1 MARVGPRGE
10 ERPAVVI
17 DDGTAVDVSAQVSDF
32 DAQFFARGGLGELAG
47 ILGRDDLPRLD
58 LAGIRVGP
66 PIARPFKIVGIGLN
80 YEDHARESGK
90 EIPTEPVVFMKASN
104 SLSGPYDD
112 ILLPPNAG
120 KVDWEVELG
129 VVVCT
134 EARYLADEASA
145 GEAIA
150 GYCVA
155 HDVSERSW
163 QLERGGQWVKGKSA
177 ETFCPVG
184 PWLVTPDEI
193 PDIGNLGLRLSV
205 NGVVRQSGHTSKLIF
220 SPQHIVWYLSQMM
233 VLEPGDLILT
243 GTPPVSVWPSGAFSR
258 RVTWWSSPS
267 RVSVRSE
274 PDADPPTVVSGSPR
288 KGPMRRRS

>member
-1 MARVGPRGE
+1 MRLARVGPKGE
-10 ERPAVVI
+10 ERPIVVT
-17 DDGTAVDVSAQVSDF
+17 DDGTAVDVSSHVSDF
-32 DAQFFARGGLGELAG
+32 DAHFLERGGLRELAG

-58 LAGIRVGP
+58 LAGLRVGA

-80 YEDHARESGK
+80 YEDHARESGM
-90 EIPTEPVVFMKASN
+90 EIPTEPVVFMKAPN

-112 ILLPPNAG
+112 ILLPPDAG

-129 VVVCT
+129 VVVGT

-145 GEAIA
+145 AAAIA

-193 PDIGNLGLRLSV
+193 PDIGDLELRLSV

-233 VLEPGDLILT
+233 VLEPGDLVLT
-243 GTPPVSVWPSGAFSR
+243 GTPPGVGLATGSFLETGDVVELAIEGLGSQRAMCR
-258 RVTWWSSPS
+258 R
-267 RVSVRSE
+267 
-274 PDADPPTVVSGSPR
+274 ADGGVGQRQKRAPAR
-288 KGPMRRRS
+288 